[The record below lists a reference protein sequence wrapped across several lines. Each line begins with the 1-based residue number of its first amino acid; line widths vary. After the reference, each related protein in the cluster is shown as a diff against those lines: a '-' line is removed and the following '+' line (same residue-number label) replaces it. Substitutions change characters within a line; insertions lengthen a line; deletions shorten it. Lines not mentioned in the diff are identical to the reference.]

1 MESSSSSPRTAGGIL
16 SSPRA
21 QRRMIIFSGA
31 VLVIGFIVFL
41 SAFLLRGTSGIHSP
55 LSTLPAQTHV
65 KLIKAPPSKEALQ
78 VARKFLETAVLRK
91 NLAAAYD
98 ITGPAL
104 KGTMTRKQFEKGNFG
119 VDPYP
124 ARNTKTA
131 AFTVD
136 WSYKTQI
143 MLEVDLVAKKGSGSN
158 IRPHLPFFLGLE
170 RKGDKPNGA
179 WQVNTWISTWHPPIP
194 MAGGGG

>member
-1 MESSSSSPRTAGGIL
+1 MESSSSSPRSAGGIL

-31 VLVIGFIVFL
+31 VLVVGFIVFL

-91 NLAAAYD
+91 NLDAAYD

-104 KGTMTRKQFEKGNFG
+104 KGQHEPEAVREGQLRSRPVSREEHEDGG
-119 VDPYP
+119 VHRRLVVQDADH
-124 ARNTKTA
+124 AR
-131 AFTVD
+131 
-136 WSYKTQI
+136 
-143 MLEVDLVAKKGSGSN
+143 G
-158 IRPHLPFFLGLE
+158 
-170 RKGDKPNGA
+170 
-179 WQVNTWISTWHPPIP
+179 
-194 MAGGGG
+194 

>member
-1 MESSSSSPRTAGGIL
+1 MESSSSSRTLGGIL
-16 SSPRA
+16 SSPRG
-21 QRRMIIFSGA
+21 QRRLIMFSGA
-31 VLVIGFIVFL
+31 VLVIGFIAFL
-41 SAFLLRGTSGIHSP
+41 SAFLLKGTPGIQSP
-55 LSTLPAQTHV
+55 LSTLPAYTHA
-65 KLIKAPPSKEALQ
+65 KLVKAPPSKEALQ
-78 VARKFLETAVLRK
+78 VARQFVETAPLRK
-91 NLAAAYD
+91 NLDQAYA

-104 KGTMTRKQFEKGNFG
+104 KGTMTKKEFEKGNIPV
-119 VDPYP
+119 VDYP
-124 ARNTKTA
+124 ARNAKTA

-136 WSYKTQI
+136 WSYETQI

-179 WQVNTWISTWHPPIP
+179 WQVNTWIPVWHPPLP

>member
-1 MESSSSSPRTAGGIL
+1 
-16 SSPRA
+16 
-21 QRRMIIFSGA
+21 MIIFSGA
-31 VLVIGFIVFL
+31 VLVVGFIVFL

-91 NLAAAYD
+91 NLDAAYD

-104 KGTMTRKQFEKGNFG
+104 KGNMSRKQFVKGNFG

-179 WQVNTWISTWHPPIP
+179 WQVNTWISTWHPTIP